1 MGSTCRRCPRIST
14 PERVKRHTPA
24 HIGTYGLPGW
34 QYRMPD
40 TGYLDWREI
49 RVVRLVV
56 FLLCLGESEV
66 TRGWV
71 PVGTMGDLRRFYSCV
86 GW

>member
-1 MGSTCRRCPRIST
+1 MKCQKPVSTET
-14 PERVKRHTPA
+14 
-24 HIGTYGLPGW
+24 GQL
-34 QYRMPD
+34 Q
-40 TGYLDWREI
+40 GYLGWREI